1 MSFCRKFQI
10 RISCITFIEKRNLSK
25 LERKHYIKLLKLK
38 VTDINKIIFFFLLY
52 SGASCLVNNNCI
64 KLFSTVYLTK
74 YNLKK
79 ITRN

>member
-25 LERKHYIKLLKLK
+25 LERKHIKLLKLK

>member
-10 RISCITFIEKRNLSK
+10 RISCITYKEKRNLSK
-25 LERKHYIKLLKLK
+25 LEPKHDIKLLKLK

-52 SGASCLVNNNCI
+52 SGASCLVTNNCI

>member
-10 RISCITFIEKRNLSK
+10 RISCITFIEKRNLST
-25 LERKHYIKLLKLK
+25 LERKHIKLLKLK